1 MRSLYLDGARRALVL
16 RDGPSLRVVSEGRAD
31 GMYPFRLLARVI
43 VSGPVEWDAEALLS
57 CLDQG
62 IPVTFLTAEGD
73 PRAYCLAAQPRR
85 QPLNDRLEE
94 LLERADW
101 RTLYE
106 NWRRAAERREILG
119 VLKRLKLRVTDL
131 RPDRVAP
138 LLLEA
143 AAPGL
148 SEAARAVL
156 RYWNGLLAARVASKL
171 ADAGAEAPLL
181 IDRRPG
187 WNLPADCT
195 RIAAWGHYVWLRDW
209 AGMPEPDR
217 PVPGRPDFRKQLV
230 EIFERHGEQT
240 DRRLSQLLNR
250 FMYWLGGIR

>member
-1 MRSLYLDGARRALVL
+1 MRSLYLDGGRRATVL

-43 VSGPVEWDAEALLS
+43 VCGPVEWDSEALLA
-57 CLDQG
+57 CMDQG

-94 LLERADW
+94 FLERPDW
-101 RTLYE
+101 RNLYE
-106 NWRRAAERREILG
+106 NWRRAAERREILS
-119 VLKRLKLRVTDL
+119 VLKRMKVRAPDL
-131 RPDRVAP
+131 RPERVAP

-148 SEAARAVL
+148 IEPARAVL
-156 RYWNGLLAARVASKL
+156 RYWHGLLAARVASKL
-171 ADAGAEAPLL
+171 ADAGAEAHLL
-181 IDRRPG
+181 IERRPG

-195 RIAAWGHYVWLRDW
+195 RVAAWEHYLWLREW
-209 AGMPEPDR
+209 VAMPHDQR
-217 PVPGRPDFRKQLV
+217 PGPGSPDFRRRLT
-230 EIFERHGEQT
+230 EIFEARSEQT
-240 DRRLSQLLNR
+240 DRRLSLLLNR
-250 FMYWLGGIR
+250 FLYWLGGLR